1 MIKPQQAFTLIEL
14 MVALAL
20 GLLIVAA
27 GLAVFLSSQRSMGL
41 QSSLGG
47 VQQNANFGLSSLTH
61 DLRHANLN
69 TASSQYVNNKVIGSG
84 IIFAKEN
91 LPSNLQNITD
101 LETKFVSLQ
110 NKDTDNTSG
119 KSDQLTIQY
128 VPVANEIID
137 CEGNSI
143 TSAQSKTI
151 VQRYFLKEI
160 NKPTGE
166 PVSYSLACDAG
177 WYATGGTTIIGLNDN
192 VQQVMQYID
201 AFKVRLAVKK
211 LEDNTL
217 RYMTLDEYKTAMSSF
232 TDPKKYLQVVS
243 IDVGILARSTGKIGS
258 DASLNTQKIFKLAGQ
273 TVTLSGTDATNQKYL
288 RQAVNQVVALRNTLG
303 AS

>member
-177 WYATGGTTIIGLNDN
+177 WYATGDTTIIGLNDN

-201 AFKVRLAVKK
+201 AFKVRLGVKK

-243 IDVGILARSTGKIGS
+243 IDLGILARSTGKIGS

>member
-41 QSSLGG
+41 QSSLEGL
-47 VQQNANFGLSSLTH
+47 QQNANFGLSSLTH

-91 LPSNLQNITD
+91 LPTNLQNTTD

-128 VPVANEIID
+128 VPAANEIID

-143 TSAQSKTI
+143 TSAQSKTA
-151 VQRYFLKEI
+151 LLH
-160 NKPTGE
+160 KPI
-166 PVSYSLACDAG
+166 SK
-177 WYATGGTTIIGLNDN
+177 GLFHN
-192 VQQVMQYID
+192 I
-201 AFKVRLAVKK
+201 
-211 LEDNTL
+211 
-217 RYMTLDEYKTAMSSF
+217 
-232 TDPKKYLQVVS
+232 
-243 IDVGILARSTGKIGS
+243 
-258 DASLNTQKIFKLAGQ
+258 IFK
-273 TVTLSGTDATNQKYL
+273 
-288 RQAVNQVVALRNTLG
+288 
-303 AS
+303 

>member
-47 VQQNANFGLSSLTH
+47 VQQNANFGLSSLTY

-128 VPVANEIID
+128 VPAANEIID

-177 WYATGGTTIIGLNDN
+177 WYATGDTTIIGLNDN

-201 AFKVRLAVKK
+201 AFKVRLGVKK

-243 IDVGILARSTGKIGS
+243 IDLGILARSTGKIGS